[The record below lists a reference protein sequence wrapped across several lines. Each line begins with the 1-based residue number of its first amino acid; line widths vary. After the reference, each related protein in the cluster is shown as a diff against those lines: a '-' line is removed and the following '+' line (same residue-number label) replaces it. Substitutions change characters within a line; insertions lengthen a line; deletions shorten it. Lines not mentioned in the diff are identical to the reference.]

1 MARSCT
7 AVLVFGAVLTASGCA
22 TDRAMSYCS
31 VHTLGNDLA
40 RPLGLV
46 RLDPSLEKELR
57 AQLPPEMRSGY
68 LCWYTSGQDIV
79 VSNRHDARLSNMGY
93 TFTETEGQWK
103 LSEDPPVILS
113 LPPIV
118 Q

>member
-1 MARSCT
+1 MVRSCT
-7 AVLVFGAVLTASGCA
+7 AILVGALLTASGCA
-22 TDRAMSYCS
+22 TDRAASYCS

-57 AQLPPEMRSGY
+57 AQLPPEMRSRY
-68 LCWYTSGQDIV
+68 LCWYTSRQDIV
-79 VSNRHDARLSNMGY
+79 VSNRHDARLSNVGY
-93 TFTETEGQWK
+93 TFTTTEGQWK
-103 LSEDPPVILS
+103 LSDDPPVILS
-113 LPPIV
+113 LPRVI